1 MSLNITAQK
10 IQELVQELQTYKNYR
25 ENLIKTI
32 TKIELAYKQKVLDQ
46 RKYNQLL
53 SSALKDK
60 TYQEW
65 QDYYA
70 FNINDLIRQIK
81 DQISIFYS
89 QLSVKTEIKTQ
100 IVTQKAKKELPT
112 VDISELKDFVKAQQ
126 KQKKLKVVQKREYSI
141 YTSKS
146 YAKFSNQVVEKITF
160 YLLKKYPKFFE
171 NLTRNLKLGDIKI
184 FSKTYIS
191 MMLFSS
197 LLAFPAF
204 AIISAIFTFNVGL
217 SLLIGILGI
226 FAVFAAFYF
235 YPYSVIG
242 TRNRKIRNDLVF
254 AIVHMSAISGS
265 GAQPIKIFKLLIE
278 SREYKHLNS
287 EIRRILNYS
296 NLFGYSLST
305 SLRAVASTTSSYELK
320 ELLSGMVATIDTGG
334 DLKDYLKD
342 KAEDTLNTYRL
353 EQEKYT
359 QKLAT
364 YSDIYT
370 AVLVAAPLLFLVT
383 LTILDKIAPSL
394 GGVSIAQIASLGT
407 YLGIPLVNIVFI
419 LFLNLTSQEI

>member
-1 MSLNITAQK
+1 MTLSSTSQK
-10 IQELVQELQTYKNYR
+10 ILELVEELQTYKNYR

-32 TKIELAYKQKVLDQ
+32 TKIELAYKQKVIDQ
-46 RKYNQLL
+46 RRYNQLL
-53 SSALKDK
+53 SNALKDK

-70 FNINDLIRQIK
+70 FNINDLVRQIK

-89 QLSVKTEIKTQ
+89 QLSIKTEIRTP
-100 IVTQKAKKELPT
+100 ILTQKTKKELPT
-112 VDISELKDFVKAQQ
+112 VDSQELKDFVKEQQ
-126 KQKKLKVVQKREYSI
+126 KQKRLKISQKKDYSI
-141 YTSKS
+141 YISKS
-146 YAKFSNQVVEKITF
+146 YARYSNQIVEKITF

-171 NLTRNLKLGDIKI
+171 RLTRNIKLADIKI

-197 LLAFPAF
+197 FLAFPVF
-204 AIISAIFTFNVGL
+204 AIITELFTFNIGL

-226 FAVFAAFYF
+226 FVTFAGFYF
-235 YPYSVIG
+235 YPNSILG
-242 TRNRKIRNDLVF
+242 GRNRKIKNDLVF
-254 AIVHMSAISGS
+254 AIVHMAAISGS
-265 GAQPIKIFKLLIE
+265 GAQPIKIFKLLVE
-278 SREYKHLNS
+278 SREYRHLNP

-320 ELLSGMVATIDTGG
+320 EVLSGMVATIETGG

-342 KAEDTLNTYRL
+342 KAEDTLNSHRL

-383 LTILDKIAPSL
+383 LTILDKIAPNL
-394 GGVSIAQIASLGT
+394 GSVSIAQIASLGT
-407 YLGIPLVNIVFI
+407 YLGIPLVNIAFI
-419 LFLNLTSQEI
+419 LFLNLTSQEF